1 MQKMKLWVHGNWSS
15 AVYSELTWCILTES
29 TKVRYLSSIK
39 TNVEWIFIPNLPGKN
54 QMLTDFNL
62 SNIPTEFIFLVL
74 LSFGVSGGKEK
85 PQYHSEQH
93 LKQ

>member
-1 MQKMKLWVHGNWSS
+1 M
-15 AVYSELTWCILTES
+15 
-29 TKVRYLSSIK
+29 
-39 TNVEWIFIPNLPGKN
+39 EWIFIPNLPGKN

-62 SNIPTEFIFLVL
+62 SNIPTEFFFLVL